1 MEKTLIR
8 IWRIITMETTASLKP
23 DFGNW
28 VSKKFIFLPGIL
40 CLAFVGL
47 ALLSP
52 WWGILAGLFGLVCA
66 YFLLSYYR
74 FSPAGGDVQARIVGL
89 VLDRL
94 DWDGQGRALD
104 IGCGNAALTL
114 RLAQAYPS
122 AQVTGCDFWGKNWD
136 YSQGVCEQNARLAG
150 VAERVVF
157 QKASASA
164 LPFEQGSFDLAV
176 SNLTFHEVSD
186 TKDKREVLR
195 EALRVVR
202 PGGKFAFQDLFLV
215 EAMYG
220 KPEELIS
227 LVKSWGIREVEF
239 VRTCDE
245 DFIPAL
251 LKLPF
256 MVGRIGILYGEK

>member
-1 MEKTLIR
+1 MQ
-8 IWRIITMETTASLKP
+8 TTASLRP
-23 DFGNW
+23 DYGNW
-28 VSKKFIFLPGIL
+28 VSKKFILVPGIL
-40 CLAFVGL
+40 GLGFLGLAFL
-47 ALLSP
+47 AP
-52 WWGILAGLFGLVCA
+52 FWVILAGLFGLLCL

-74 FSPAGGDVQARIVGL
+74 FSPAGGDVQAKIVGL

-104 IGCGNAALTL
+104 IGCGNGALTL
-114 RLAQAYPS
+114 RLAQAYP
-122 AQVTGCDFWGKNWD
+122 AARVTGCDFWGRNWD
-136 YSQGVCEQNARLAG
+136 YSQQVCEQNAQIAG
-150 VAERVVF
+150 VPEQAVF

-164 LPFEQGSFDLAV
+164 LPFKDGAFDLAV

-186 TKDKREVLR
+186 TADKRQVLK

-215 EAMYG
+215 EAIYG
-220 KPEELIS
+220 PPDELVS
-227 LVKSWGIREVEF
+227 LVKSWGIREVKF

-245 DFIPAL
+245 PFIPAL

>member
-1 MEKTLIR
+1 MQ
-8 IWRIITMETTASLKP
+8 TTASLQP
-23 DFGNW
+23 DYGNW
-28 VSKKFIFLPGIL
+28 VSKKFIFVPGIL
-40 CLAFVGL
+40 GLVFLGL

-52 WWGILAGLFGLVCA
+52 WWAVPAGLFGLMCI

-74 FSPAGGDVQARIVGL
+74 FSPAGGDVQAKIVGL

-94 DWDGQGRALD
+94 DWDGQGQALD
-104 IGCGNAALTL
+104 IGCGNGALTL
-114 RLAQAYPS
+114 RLAQKYPP
-122 AQVTGCDFWGKNWD
+122 ARVTGCDFWGKNWD
-136 YSQGVCEQNARLAG
+136 YSQRVCERNASLAG
-150 VAERVVF
+150 VADRVEF

-164 LPFEQGSFDLAV
+164 LPFEDGAFDLVV
-176 SNLTFHEVSD
+176 STLTFHEVSD
-186 TKDKREVLR
+186 TRDKREVLR

-215 EAMYG
+215 EGMYG
-220 KPEELIS
+220 KPDELVS
-227 LVKSWGIREVEF
+227 LVKSWGVREVKF

-245 DFIPAL
+245 AFIPAL